1 MCLAH
6 SGYGSE
12 LLVYY
17 RRNINPL
24 NSISAVL
31 LLKYIITF
39 YFYLSTN
46 FEYFAEHFTM
56 QSVKLKVNNLKPF
69 YVSLVKS
76 HLPEGE
82 NLGQFR

>member
-46 FEYFAEHFTM
+46 FEYFAEHYFPM
-56 QSVKLKVNNLKPF
+56 RIK
-69 YVSLVKS
+69 
-76 HLPEGE
+76 
-82 NLGQFR
+82 